1 MIVMGIYDPVLVALS
16 IAVAVMASYAAL
28 DLGGRVLASKGW
40 KRILWLAMAAVAMG
54 GGIWSMHFIAMLAF
68 VLPVP
73 VDYDFKL
80 TAISLLVAILATG
93 AGFYVVA
100 GDPQRAEGLRSEEC

>member
-40 KRILWLAMAAVAMG
+40 KRILWLAMEWPWVAAFG
-54 GGIWSMHFIAMLAF
+54 RCTS
-68 VLPVP
+68 
-73 VDYDFKL
+73 
-80 TAISLLVAILATG
+80 
-93 AGFYVVA
+93 
-100 GDPQRAEGLRSEEC
+100 

>member
-1 MIVMGIYDPVLVALS
+1 
-16 IAVAVMASYAAL
+16 
-28 DLGGRVLASKGW
+28 
-40 KRILWLAMAAVAMG
+40 
-54 GGIWSMHFIAMLAF
+54 MHFIAMLAF

-100 GDPQRAEGLRSEEC
+100 GDPQRR